1 RRSRSLIVKSDL
13 ISGSLQFAIVGI
25 SFDGKHYSTTM
36 EDVRVSGD
44 RKVFQIFA
52 RLLDGKTATL
62 GFTAPQAYTH
72 EIKRRIFD
80 ITRIP
85 VQLQRI
91 VSGGRLLDDESFVST
106 PECNVHLLLSLRGGK
121 GGFGSLLRGA
131 ATKAGQKK
139 TNNFDACRDMS
150 GRRLRHVNAEKR
162 LEEWKEGEE
171 ERKLERIAQDFLKK
185 KAKKGVKGAGDGEA
199 AKYVAKYREE
209 SAKCVAEVE
218 DAVREAFS
226 SRSAKRKG
234 KFPMNPVE
242 AKKKKIWLGKKKLD
256 ESDGEEDTEDDSYSD
271 NDDDKETEKSVILN
285 DGSNSA
291 SISDATGASSEGEV
305 KEGSAELTCEPS
317 AGRDAIND
325 DIHEVAEHQ
334 ASGIEKITETQEISS
349 SENDEVT
356 TAKSPTATD
365 ITNVEEEKA
374 AEVVTNVEEEKP
386 AEVVNDDSD
395 MKKPLNFEEFNSP
408 SDLEVLGLEKLKWEL
423 QERGLKC
430 GGTIKE
436 RAARLFLLKTTP
448 LDKLPKKLL
457 AKK

>member
-1 RRSRSLIVKSDL
+1 
-13 ISGSLQFAIVGI
+13 
-25 SFDGKHYSTTM
+25 M
-36 EDVRVSGD
+36 EDHRVAAD
-44 RKVFQIFA
+44 RTVLQIFA
-52 RLLDGKTATL
+52 RLLNGTTATL
-62 GFTAPQAYTH
+62 RFPAPQVCTD
-72 EIKRRIFD
+72 EIKRRIFE

-91 VSGGRLLDDESFVST
+91 VSGGRQLDDHSVVSI
-106 PECNVHLLLSLRGGK
+106 PECNVHLLLSLLGGK

-171 ERKLERIAQDFLKK
+171 ERKLEKIAQDFLKK

-209 SAKCVAEVE
+209 SAKCVAQVE

-226 SRSAKRKG
+226 NGSGKRKA
-234 KFPMNPVE
+234 KFPMNAVE
-242 AKKKKIWLGKKKLD
+242 AKKSKIWLGKQKLD
-256 ESDGEEDTEDDSYSD
+256 ESDGEDTEDDSDSD
-271 NDDDKETEKSVILN
+271 NEDKETEKSVILN
-285 DGSNSA
+285 DGSNSDSVSDGKQTGECSTDA
-291 SISDATGASSEGEV
+291 SCERSGSEEGV
-305 KEGSAELTCEPS
+305 KEAAEELTCEPS
-317 AGRDAIND
+317 SGRDVIND
-325 DIHEVAEHQ
+325 DMDRVQAPCSEDAK
-334 ASGIEKITETQEISS
+334 ASGIDIITETQENLSCQ
-349 SENDEVT
+349 NDE
-356 TAKSPTATD
+356 APSKSPATGA
-365 ITNVEEEKA
+365 TNDPKSEVEEEK
-374 AEVVTNVEEEKP
+374 V
-386 AEVVNDDSD
+386 AEVVNDSD
-395 MKKPLNFEEFNSP
+395 LKKPLNFEEFNSP

-430 GGTIKE
+430 GGTLKE
-436 RAARLFLLKTTP
+436 RAARLFLLKSTP

>member
-1 RRSRSLIVKSDL
+1 
-13 ISGSLQFAIVGI
+13 
-25 SFDGKHYSTTM
+25 M

-256 ESDGEEDTEDDSYSD
+256 ESDGEEDTEDDSDSD

-291 SISDATGASSEGEV
+291 SVSDATGASCESGSEE
-305 KEGSAELTCEPS
+305 
-317 AGRDAIND
+317 
-325 DIHEVAEHQ
+325 
-334 ASGIEKITETQEISS
+334 
-349 SENDEVT
+349 
-356 TAKSPTATD
+356 SPTATG

-395 MKKPLNFEEFNSP
+395 MKKPLKFEEFNSP
-408 SDLEVLGLEKLKWEL
+408 SDLEVS
-423 QERGLKC
+423 
-430 GGTIKE
+430 
-436 RAARLFLLKTTP
+436 
-448 LDKLPKKLL
+448 
-457 AKK
+457 